1 MTRLPAQG
9 GRLFTSIFE
18 EIHSASLGRR
28 EKGVKATKNNTEMKE
43 KDTAM
48 LQTIRNESD
57 RYSCGLIQQNYK
69 NSHCISPIESTTPS
83 LPEKAIA
90 YKLARG

>member
-1 MTRLPAQG
+1 
-9 GRLFTSIFE
+9 
-18 EIHSASLGRR
+18 
-28 EKGVKATKNNTEMKE
+28 MKE

-48 LQTIRNESD
+48 LQSIRNESD

-69 NSHCISPIESTTPS
+69 NSHCISPIESPTPS

-90 YKLARG
+90 YKLAQG